1 MTALSALGAGLTVLL
16 PQFILTLAML
26 AIGVTLHTLVTP
38 YRERELVNQGNAAAG
53 ITMTGAMIAMAIPL
67 AATLANHTAYLDILV
82 WGAVAVLLQ
91 LSAFGIAF
99 ALVGDLRR
107 KIEADNT
114 AAASVVAGVQVAVA
128 LVNAGAMAG

>member
-26 AIGVTLHTLVTP
+26 AVGVTLHTLVTP
-38 YRERELVNQGNAAAG
+38 YRERELVSQGNAAAG
-53 ITMTGAMIAMAIPL
+53 ITMTGALIAMAIPL

-107 KIEADNT
+107 KIEAGNT
-114 AAASVVAGVQVAVA
+114 AAASVVAGVQIAVA